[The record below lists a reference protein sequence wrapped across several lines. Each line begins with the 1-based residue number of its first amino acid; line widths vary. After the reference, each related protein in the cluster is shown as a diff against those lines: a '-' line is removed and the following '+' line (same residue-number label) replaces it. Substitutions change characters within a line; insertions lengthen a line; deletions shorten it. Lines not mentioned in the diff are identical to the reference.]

1 MPRPERS
8 GPTGPKLPKVL
19 QDQIGANGIGK
30 KSRNAPTRKDRRK
43 QERQQ
48 KKGPRP
54 HQKTAWA
61 MSKQKR
67 VYPQARPNGAKQK
80 FATPV
85 ASKAKQTDEV
95 AFDIDDEDLDSEDDD
110 MEQELSEVESDAS
123 EELVQEPPPVKL
135 SKTAR
140 ARLEQD
146 NDEIAALERK
156 LGIKK
161 GKKARAPDGED
172 DGLDDLLGE
181 IDDAVTGDYKSGKRK
196 LEEDDEWL
204 RQKRRKLESHKQ
216 VAQKQ
221 VEEEFTRF
229 SNEDEASDADEE
241 SDEDLEDD
249 DEENMDGL
257 EDDDDE
263 ESIEHLDDESDEEVS
278 TKAPT
283 KRENPYRAPVT
294 DNEPTL
300 AKYIPPSLRKAATT
314 QDESV
319 VRLHRKIQGLVNR
332 LSESNMLSILS
343 SVEALYQDNARGHVT
358 EGLIN
363 TLISLVADSDSLSDT
378 FIILHGAFI
387 AGLYRLIGIDLGAQL
402 LERIIHSLDNTSTS
416 PPATELTTTSK
427 KEANLV
433 TLLSTLYTFS
443 IITSTIIYDLIRHY
457 ISTLSES
464 HTELLLRIIRTC
476 GSQLRSDDPS
486 SLKDVVSLIQTRT
499 SSAAGPPPSVRQQF
513 MLETITDLKNNRLKS
528 GFGASASRAEML
540 TRMKKMLG
548 TVKGRASARGG
559 AEPLRVTLRDIREV
573 EKKGKWWL
581 VGASWRDPGKVGGE
595 EEEEGDEGGK
605 EGVMMGIGERRERE
619 KGDDAATEML
629 ALARRLGMNTDVR
642 RGVFVAIM
650 AAADFRDAV
659 TRVNKLALKKSQL
672 GEVPRVLVRCVMAEG
687 GWNPYYALVAK
698 ELCGAKREVRMGFQ
712 FELWDC
718 FKRMGES
725 VSGEQEDE
733 ENEDPEG
740 KMQTREV
747 VALAK
752 LFATLVKNEAV
763 PITALKKLD
772 FAYLKP
778 KTGLFLEIM
787 LTAVILDK
795 GKGGDAVEILSK
807 AKEEEGLRLGF
818 RWWIGEVLSKSEV
831 PEKKRHREKVKTVC
845 EAVIQNLAEEGTGVA
860 DEEDSE

>member
-1 MPRPERS
+1 MSRSERS

-19 QDQIGANGIGK
+19 QDQIGANGTGK

-67 VYPQARPNGAKQK
+67 VYPQARPKGAKQK

-85 ASKAKQTDEV
+85 ASKAKQTDEDE
-95 AFDIDDEDLDSEDDD
+95 FDIDDENLDPEDDD
-110 MEQELSEVESDAS
+110 LEKDSSDVESDAS
-123 EELVQEPPPVKL
+123 EELVQEPPPAKL

-146 NDEIAALERK
+146 DDEIAALERK

-161 GKKARAPDGED
+161 GKKAWAPDGED

-181 IDDAVTGDYKSGKRK
+181 IDDAVTGDYKGGKRK

-204 RQKRRKLESHKQ
+204 RQKRRKLESQKQ

-229 SNEDEASDADEE
+229 SDEDEASDADEE

-257 EDDDDE
+257 EDDEDE
-263 ESIEHLDDESDEEVS
+263 ESMEHLDDESDEEVS

-294 DNEPTL
+294 DNEPTV

-387 AGLYRLIGIDLGAQL
+387 AGLYRLIGIDFGAQL
-402 LERIIHSLDNTSTS
+402 LERIIHSLDSSSAADTTS
-416 PPATELTTTSK
+416 SK

-433 TLLSTLYTFS
+433 TLLSTLYSFS

-476 GSQLRSDDPS
+476 GPQLRSDDPT

-548 TVKGRASARGG
+548 TVKGRASARGS

-581 VGASWRDPGKVGGE
+581 VGASWRDPGKVGD
-595 EEEEGDEGGK
+595 EEEEGGDEEGK
-605 EGVMMGIGERRERE
+605 GDVMMGIVEKRERE
-619 KGDDAATEML
+619 KGDDAAAEML

-642 RGVFVAIM
+642 RGLFVAIM

-659 TRVNKLALKKSQL
+659 TRVNKLGLKKSQL

-698 ELCGAKREVRMGFQ
+698 ELCGARREVRMGFQ
-712 FELWDC
+712 FEMWDC
-718 FKRMGES
+718 FKKMGES
-725 VSGEQEDE
+725 VSGEEADEEDE
-733 ENEDPEG
+733 NGEG

-752 LFATLVKNEAV
+752 LFAALVKNEAV

-845 EAVIQNLAEEGTGVA
+845 EAVIQNLAEEGTGIA
-860 DEEDSE
+860 DEEDSG